1 MQIPMISLDTLE
13 AFALVFLR
21 TSAIV
26 ATMPILGDKVVPV
39 RVKAG
44 FALLLAGLLFPVV
57 PLGGGNFDIGLLP
70 LALRMA
76 SEAVIGVVIG
86 FAAQVIFAGVQ
97 LAGELIGFQM
107 GFAIVNVIDPV
118 TSAQVS
124 IIAEFQYLVAL
135 LLFLIFNGHHL
146 FIAAI
151 AESFRVLNPL
161 SLNYSG
167 ALIATILELSKGI
180 FTVAVKLSAPLV
192 AVMFFTQIALGIVAR
207 TVPQINIFIVGF
219 PLQIAVG
226 LLFLGLC
233 MPVFAFVLERM
244 FSGLDGQIQLLMRT
258 MIQPAGS

>member
-1 MQIPMISLDTLE
+1 MQIPMISADTLE
-13 AFALVFLR
+13 AFLLVFLR

-26 ATMPILGDKVVPV
+26 ATMPILGDKVVPA

-57 PLGGGNFDIGLLP
+57 PLSGEPLETGLVP

-76 SEAVIGVVIG
+76 SEAIIGVVIG

-97 LAGELIGFQM
+97 LAGEFIGFQM

-124 IIAEFQYLVAL
+124 IVSEFQYLVAL

-146 FIAAI
+146 FIAAV
-151 AESFRVLNPL
+151 AESFRILNPL
-161 SLNYSG
+161 SLHYSG
-167 ALIATILELSKGI
+167 TLMSAILDLSKGI
-180 FTVAVKLSAPLV
+180 FVVAAKLSAPLV
-192 AVMFFTQIALGIVAR
+192 AVMFFLQIGLGIVAR

-233 MPVFAFVLERM
+233 MPVFAFVLERLYG
-244 FSGLDGQIQLLMRT
+244 GLDGQIQMLLRL
-258 MIQPAGS
+258 MIGPAGS